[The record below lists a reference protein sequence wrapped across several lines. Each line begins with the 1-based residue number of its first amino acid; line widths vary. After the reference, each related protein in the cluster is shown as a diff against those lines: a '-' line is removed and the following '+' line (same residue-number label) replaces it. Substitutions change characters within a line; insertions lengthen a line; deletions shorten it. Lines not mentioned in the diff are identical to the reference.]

1 VTDAEHVFTSPYGR
15 LHVRPGGVSSE
26 TLKTKLGDMSDDEL
40 LALVRDDTLE
50 VEKKPL
56 PEQTETEK
64 RLQCV
69 WNYSYLTLMR
79 RFLDLAARHRWS
91 CPNETLCRRAIRV

>member
-1 VTDAEHVFTSPYGR
+1 MSA
-15 LHVRPGGVSSE
+15 VSYSSQQQQQV
-26 TLKTKLGDMSDDEL
+26 KRKQ
-40 LALVRDDTLE
+40 LVKAITGA
-50 VEKKPL
+50 VE
-56 PEQTETEK
+56 
-64 RLQCV
+64 QCV